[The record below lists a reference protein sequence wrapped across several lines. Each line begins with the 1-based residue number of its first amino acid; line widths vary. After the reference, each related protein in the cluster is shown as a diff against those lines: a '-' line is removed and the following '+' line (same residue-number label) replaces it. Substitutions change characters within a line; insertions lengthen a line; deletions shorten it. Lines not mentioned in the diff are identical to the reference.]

1 MKVIELRSMSETELL
16 EKLDGFKQEQFNLRW
31 QTASHQNKNP
41 KRAREVR
48 RIISRIRTI
57 LHERERKEIAK

>member
-1 MKVIELRSMSETELL
+1 MKVTELREMTEHELL

-48 RIISRIRTI
+48 RIIARIRTI
-57 LHERERKEIAK
+57 LAERERKEAVK